1 MPLMGLPQLCLW
13 AREAP
18 QAGET
23 QSGFLGRSGGLLSKD
38 ILFGAAVT
46 TAPHACSVG
55 VDPVG
60 VDPVGLDPGDT
71 RNVCRGPLTST
82 HARGI
87 QVLMMDG
94 SVCLISDSVDR
105 AEEAEID
112 TIPNMKS
119 ASDRQ
124 AVYGI

>member
-60 VDPVGLDPGDT
+60 LDPGDT

-94 SVCLISDSVDR
+94 SVHLISDSVDR